1 MNKTII
7 LGIGNKLMMDD
18 GIGVYLVEEIRKT
31 ETNPQI
37 NYIIG
42 ESDIDY
48 SLSQLEGAE
57 FVIILDAVLSGS
69 NPGDLTIFPLDQV
82 HSHKMLDLS
91 PHNLHLFQAL
101 YYQRDK
107 IKGFLIGIE
116 PFDIYFEIGLSRV
129 LSRKLPE
136 ILYSVNKII
145 DELLLKEV

>member
-1 MNKTII
+1 MKNIII

-18 GIGVYLVEEIRKT
+18 GIGVYLVEELSKT

-37 NYIIG
+37 NYVIG

-69 NPGDLTIFPLDQV
+69 KPGDLTIFPLDRV
-82 HSHKMLDLS
+82 HSHRMLDLS

-107 IKGFLIGIE
+107 MKGFLIGIE
-116 PFDIYFEIGLSRV
+116 PSEISFQMGLSRV
-129 LSRKLPE
+129 LSKKWPE
-136 ILYSVNKII
+136 ILYSVKKTIE
-145 DELLLKEV
+145 ELL